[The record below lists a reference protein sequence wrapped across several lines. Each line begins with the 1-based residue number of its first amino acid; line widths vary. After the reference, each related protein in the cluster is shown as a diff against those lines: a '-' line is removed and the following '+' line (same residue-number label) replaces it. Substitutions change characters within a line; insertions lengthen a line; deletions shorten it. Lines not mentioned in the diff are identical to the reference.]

1 MQKDDQNNLRRHFSV
16 KSLLVLLKAKDFV
29 THNLSPMAAI
39 GYETKCLSSTAW
51 AANRTH
57 TPKLLE
63 FSDGANCL
71 AITFASFPRRAADAV
86 MDAK

>member
-1 MQKDDQNNLRRHFSV
+1 
-16 KSLLVLLKAKDFV
+16 
-29 THNLSPMAAI
+29 MAAI
-39 GYETKCLSSTAW
+39 GYETKCLSSIAW
-51 AANRTH
+51 AAQDTH